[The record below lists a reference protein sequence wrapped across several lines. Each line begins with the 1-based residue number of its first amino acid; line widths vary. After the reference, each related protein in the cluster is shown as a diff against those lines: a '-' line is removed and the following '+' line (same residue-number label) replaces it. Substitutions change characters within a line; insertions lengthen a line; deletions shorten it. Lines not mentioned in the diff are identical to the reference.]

1 MKRFILVFILLAVS
15 AGAQAQWVKVGSTSQ
30 GTAYLWY
37 PVAYSFPLRT
47 PAGPRCLTGRCLSLG
62 GSITHVRYS
71 AIWLS
76 IAATARLYCAARPH
90 TPAAI
95 LKGIGGD
102 SVDHPQQRAQGRAR
116 SLVRV
121 YPVASSDAP
130 RGSDVVQRMTEYR
143 EVE

>member
-37 PVAYSFPLRT
+37 PVAYSFPFAYPGWASVLNR
-47 PAGPRCLTGRCLSLG
+47 PLPVVG

-95 LKGIGGD
+95 LKGIGGRLGWIIL
-102 SVDHPQQRAQGRAR
+102 SNGLKVVPGRWYAYTQLPALTRRAVLMSCSG
-116 SLVRV
+116 
-121 YPVASSDAP
+121 
-130 RGSDVVQRMTEYR
+130 
-143 EVE
+143 